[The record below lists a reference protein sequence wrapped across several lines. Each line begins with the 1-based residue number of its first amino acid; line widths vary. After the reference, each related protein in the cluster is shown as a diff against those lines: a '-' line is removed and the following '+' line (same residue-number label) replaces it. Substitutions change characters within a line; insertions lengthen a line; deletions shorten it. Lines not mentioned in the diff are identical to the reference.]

1 MITILFAV
9 LFTVLFAALFT
20 LYFTVYLTAYCTVYL
35 TVYFTVYYTACL
47 SANPRETIIDNRRV
61 LETKKRRGGGNYMLN
76 RTRVLRTSAENSG
89 QEPSWTSNEVGS

>member
-9 LFTVLFAALFT
+9 LFTVLCAVLFT
-20 LYFTVYLTAYCTVYL
+20 IYFTVYLTAYCTVYL

-61 LETKKRRGGGNYMLN
+61 LETKKRRGELHVKQDTCSSDISGEQRS
-76 RTRVLRTSAENSG
+76 RTQLD
-89 QEPSWTSNEVGS
+89 